1 MRSLP
6 SLVDED
12 SKVGSHARIHNPRI
26 RRNPRNLLK
35 GRLVREDARM
45 WFLAREDDAVGAA
58 DAQRGE
64 TLADRRERIL
74 DLGELPGRREGR

>member
-26 RRNPRNLLK
+26 RRNLRDLLK
-35 GRLVREDARM
+35 RGLVREDARM
-45 WFLAREDDAVGAA
+45 WFLAREDNTVGAA
-58 DAQRGE
+58 DAQGGQ
-64 TLADRRERIL
+64 TLADCCERIL
-74 DLGELPGRREGR
+74 DLGELSGRRKGR

>member
-6 SLVDED
+6 GLVDED
-12 SKVGSHARIHNPRI
+12 AKVWSHARIHNPRI

-35 GRLVREDARM
+35 RGLVGQDARV
-45 WFLAREDDAVGAA
+45 WFLAREDNAVGAA

-64 TLADRRERIL
+64 TLANCCERIL
-74 DLGELPGRREGR
+74 DLGELPGWREGR